1 MSDELVP
8 TGARTD
14 VVGTVHAVDGELVV
28 RMRPSGVRDVTGR
41 PVRPQ
46 VPTRQLGC
54 LTYVGPLT
62 GAARAEH
69 LADLARWE
77 RRRQRRQR
85 WRGWLRWTPTRRE
98 VTR

>member
-1 MSDELVP
+1 MSNEVVA
-8 TGARTD
+8 TGAQTD
-14 VVGTVHAVDGELVV
+14 VVGTARLVDGELVV

-41 PVRPQ
+41 PVTLRA
-46 VPTRQLGC
+46 PTRQLGC
-54 LTYVGPLT
+54 LTYMGPLT

-77 RRRQRRQR
+77 RRRQWWRR
-85 WRGWLRWTPTRRE
+85 WLRWSPTRRE